1 MGLIVESLRQCIL
14 AFAKP
19 VAFRKGDVEEDY
31 GRVRRGK

>member
-19 VAFRKGDVEEDY
+19 VAFQKGDVEY
-31 GRVRRGK
+31 GRVRSGK